1 MKVKGGLCED
11 RVRQD
16 ANEQMG
22 FAGRIA
28 ASSELVFRFFLGLF
42 ASFHVFNMCFCIFLH
57 SPFAVWFLAFFGFL
71 GWSRSTARSENF
83 KCFEIPF
90 NSENKHGWPGG
101 RAKRSLRVTLG
112 GAAWLVTSPM

>member
-1 MKVKGGLCED
+1 MRTGLGRMRTNKWVLLGELQHLQNSFSVSFSVCL
-11 RVRQD
+11 RLFMFLTCV
-16 ANEQMG
+16 
-22 FAGRIA
+22 FA
-28 ASSELVFRFFLGLF
+28 F
-42 ASFHVFNMCFCIFLH
+42 FLH